1 MKIDYHNALNSEQL
15 AACFYSGSVLLVSCP
30 GSGKTRTLTYRIAH
44 ELEKIDR
51 NKYVVAITYTN
62 NAADEI
68 TERIEELGVDTTNL
82 WIGTIHSFCLEWI
95 LKPYS
100 VYIDELRY
108 GYSIIN
114 PYDSEDIITA
124 LCKDLKSPKIN
135 YYDCSYRFSQGE
147 VYLQCPDKLKHSNIK
162 LVIDSYHKYLEVNNK
177 IDFELLLKYS
187 ASLIETYPNIARN
200 LSLLF
205 KCILVDEYQDTRDVQ
220 YDILNRIF
228 SSGEGKVT
236 GFYVGDPNQSIFTS
250 LGGGAI
256 KHEDLCHQ
264 SGLSFEL
271 LYLSTNYRSGS
282 KIIDFFGGFKVFPS
296 KLHPDSENLDKGF
309 VSYNKSIHK
318 SNLAT
323 EISRIINYVVYEK
336 KIKQNEICIIC
347 PQWIPLASMTR
358 ELSGLYPEFN
368 FNGPGMSPFGR
379 DVENFWYKLCKLALT
394 QPSPDLYMKRR
405 RWSRDVIVHLG
416 RCGYVY
422 ANGVSNFLR
431 LINSISIN
439 HDDGVKY
446 LESYF
451 SEFSSKMAG
460 DILSYTEIMDHYKSF
475 FKSANDRIIKL
486 KEKNITGVD
495 TISYFRK
502 VFQSKDGI
510 VISTVHGAKG
520 TEFDCI
526 ISYGLVEGMVP
537 FFADPDQTGSAKKTL
552 YVIGSRAR
560 KYIFMISE
568 IDSKRLPTKVLDGY
582 IFSYDKF

>member
-1 MKIDYHNALNSEQL
+1 
-15 AACFYSGSVLLVSCP
+15 
-30 GSGKTRTLTYRIAH
+30 
-44 ELEKIDR
+44 
-51 NKYVVAITYTN
+51 
-62 NAADEI
+62 
-68 TERIEELGVDTTNL
+68 
-82 WIGTIHSFCLEWI
+82 
-95 LKPYS
+95 
-100 VYIDELRY
+100 
-108 GYSIIN
+108 
-114 PYDSEDIITA
+114 
-124 LCKDLKSPKIN
+124 
-135 YYDCSYRFSQGE
+135 
-147 VYLQCPDKLKHSNIK
+147 
-162 LVIDSYHKYLEVNNK
+162 
-177 IDFELLLKYS
+177 
-187 ASLIETYPNIARN
+187 
-200 LSLLF
+200 
-205 KCILVDEYQDTRDVQ
+205 
-220 YDILNRIF
+220 
-228 SSGEGKVT
+228 
-236 GFYVGDPNQSIFTS
+236 
-250 LGGGAI
+250 
-256 KHEDLCHQ
+256 
-264 SGLSFEL
+264 
-271 LYLSTNYRSGS
+271 
-282 KIIDFFGGFKVFPS
+282 
-296 KLHPDSENLDKGF
+296 
-309 VSYNKSIHK
+309 
-318 SNLAT
+318 
-323 EISRIINYVVYEK
+323 
-336 KIKQNEICIIC
+336 
-347 PQWIPLASMTR
+347 
-358 ELSGLYPEFN
+358 
-368 FNGPGMSPFGR
+368 
-379 DVENFWYKLCKLALT
+379 
-394 QPSPDLYMKRR
+394 
-405 RWSRDVIVHLG
+405 
-416 RCGYVY
+416 VY